1 MKNQYAVYQCRIT
14 GATPL
19 LMHNGLLA
27 DPLNPITKLMKQ
39 ISGKRDKTEADFAE
53 LSRLEWYGGL
63 YSQDGRPCIPGEMIE
78 AMMLE
83 ASRKKK
89 KGPQA
94 KAGLIVPLNALLEYE
109 GPQDI
114 DEMWKSGQFIHKIG
128 VRVQKNKV
136 IRTRPIFSQWAAT
149 IEIHYLP
156 SLLNKSDIAGFIET
170 AGEIVGL
177 GDWRPKFGRF
187 EVEAIG

>member
-1 MKNQYAVYQCRIT
+1 MKNQYATYQCRII

-27 DPLNPITKLMKQ
+27 DPLNEITKLMKAV
-39 ISGKRDKTEADFAE
+39 SGKRDKTEADFAE
-53 LSRLEWYGGL
+53 LSRLEWYGSL
-63 YSQDGRPCIPGEMIE
+63 YVQDGSPCLPGEMIE
-78 AMMLE
+78 AMLLE

-89 KGPQA
+89 KGVQA
-94 KAGLIVPLNALLEYE
+94 KAGLIVPNNTKLEYP

-114 DEMWKSGQFIHKIG
+114 DEMWKSGQFINKVG

-136 IRTRPIFSQWAAT
+136 IRTRPIFKDWAANLT
-149 IEIHYLP
+149 IHYLP
-156 SLLNKSDIAGFIET
+156 SLLNESDVKGFVET
-170 AGEIVGL
+170 AGQIVGI

-187 EVEAIG
+187 GVEVA

>member
-1 MKNQYAVYQCRIT
+1 MKNQYATYQCKII

-27 DPLNPITKLMKQ
+27 DPTNEIARMMKAV
-39 ISGKRDKTEADFAE
+39 SGKRDKTEADFAE

-63 YSQDGRPCIPGEMIE
+63 YLQDGSPCLPGEMIE
-78 AMMLE
+78 AMLLE

-89 KGPQA
+89 KGVQA
-94 KAGLIVPLNALLEYE
+94 KAGLIVPNNAKLDYP

-114 DEMWKSGQFIHKIG
+114 DEMWKSGQFLHKVG
-128 VRVQKNKV
+128 VRIQKNKV
-136 IRTRPIFSQWAAT
+136 IRTRPIFREWSVT
-149 IEIHYLP
+149 MDVYYLP
-156 SLLNKSDIAGFIET
+156 SLLNKSDVEGFIEV
-170 AGEIVGL
+170 AGQIVGL

-187 EVEAIG
+187 EVKEV